1 MRAEK
6 LFMDVFFLST
16 HQVFFLSI
24 RNPYFVNSSVFVV
37 LIRHSCFSVEKTRT
51 PMFTGQCFHW
61 DKISLVFSVK
71 KSSVHRTKNSLGQN
85 KDNQTKKKPSL
96 LTKKRKNSEQ
106 SSQRKEE
113 IGDDAMETVA
123 ALNLGEAERHDAPP
137 NRVSASIWAPCKGCS
152 VHGETRR
159 HPFVK

>member
-85 KDNQTKKKPSL
+85 KDNQTKKK
-96 LTKKRKNSEQ
+96 TKFVNKKKEKFRTEQ
-106 SSQRKEE
+106 PE
-113 IGDDAMETVA
+113 
-123 ALNLGEAERHDAPP
+123 
-137 NRVSASIWAPCKGCS
+137 KGRD
-152 VHGETRR
+152 RR
-159 HPFVK
+159 RCNGNCGRIEFG